1 MTKIEQYIILKLNM
15 ERWIYMILQ
24 AAQFIYS
31 SKYCLYELLI
41 IIGGQG
47 CIICLQLSKYLK
59 EIWYSDASI
68 GNY

>member
-1 MTKIEQYIILKLNM
+1 MILK
-15 ERWIYMILQ
+15 

-31 SKYCLYELLI
+31 SKYCLYELTI

-59 EIWYSDASI
+59 EI
-68 GNY
+68 